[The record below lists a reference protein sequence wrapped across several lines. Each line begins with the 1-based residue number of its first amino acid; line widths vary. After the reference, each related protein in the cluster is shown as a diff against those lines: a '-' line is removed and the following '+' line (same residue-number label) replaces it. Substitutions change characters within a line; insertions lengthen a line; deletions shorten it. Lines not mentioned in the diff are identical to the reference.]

1 MSKSKKK
8 KPVSSKKNIQAKKKT
23 NKKTIISIAVAVV
36 LLAAIVALIVVL
48 AVRDSA
54 AHVLRDTN
62 WISQSAKN
70 ASGDEVDVR
79 EVYNVK
85 YSNYQGRLTFDGE
98 NGFELWLS
106 PGDKDDGTH
115 SGTYELSDT
124 KLTAKFDEGTSVDF
138 PITRKDGKITSIEVP
153 YDDYTVNFY
162 PG

>member
-1 MSKSKKK
+1 MAKSKKK
-8 KPVSSKKNIQAKKKT
+8 PASSKKTKQE
-23 NKKTIISIAVAVV
+23 NKKFNVKKLLPIIIAVV
-36 LLAAIVALIVVL
+36 LLAALVTFIVIV

-54 AHVLRDTN
+54 AHALRDTY

-85 YSNYQGRLTFDGE
+85 YSNYQGRLTFDND
-98 NGFELWLS
+98 NGFELWLT

-115 SGTYELSDT
+115 SGKYELSEK
-124 KLTAKFDEGTSVDF
+124 KLTATFDEGSIVDF

-153 YDDYTVNFY
+153 YDNYTVYFY